1 MTISDEEISQ
11 RIVKII
17 NDTKT
22 LKRAIRKIYE
32 KTDLSYGKSMEEE
45 YTVISKNDLEYLKH
59 VEKLFYEIH
68 DYSKEIYLRL
78 KKKDDGK

>member
-17 NDTKT
+17 NDIKT

-32 KTDLSYGKSMEEE
+32 KTDLCYGKPTEEE
-45 YTVISKNDLEYLKH
+45 YTVISKNDLAYLKH
-59 VEKLFYEIH
+59 VEQLFYEIH
-68 DYSKEIYLRL
+68 RYSKEIYLKL
-78 KKKDDGK
+78 KEKDDGK